1 MYKFRLLGLTVLLL
15 AWTSQGSAQFAHTEH
30 KQIVDGGGPSGLRAS
45 KPLLV
50 RATNLGN
57 WIVPEDQLQ
66 PATRAEAGASVGTQ
80 IPANKIQL
88 PKGTAVR
95 LFLMEPVSTGSAK
108 AGDSVKLQVLGPVK
122 VDNLVVIANKAPAWA
137 TITEVHKGGVRD
149 ADIWPLGGLK
159 LRLDSVMLVDQQKQ
173 PLQAE
178 DAPKKAATNAAV
190 EWAQPILQTGGGTLL
205 LLSLNEM
212 MLPRGAE
219 VTAVMS
225 GDTLL
230 DRSAVEAAQPAP
242 AVRKHGDASVTVY
255 YPHIWL
261 GPSLTLWCGSVPIGK
276 ARKGQ
281 KLNFALPPGEY
292 HFRLWQTGD
301 QYLLHAED
309 GEEYYMQIVVPSF
322 RANKKGPPKLLL
334 MEHDVGELDSGYTT
348 WVEAKDTPDMTKYE
362 LAQLQAEPPAK
373 KHR

>member
-1 MYKFRLLGLTVLLL
+1 M
-15 AWTSQGSAQFAHTEH
+15 
-30 KQIVDGGGPSGLRAS
+30 
-45 KPLLV
+45 
-50 RATNLGN
+50 
-57 WIVPEDQLQ
+57 VPEERAQ
-66 PATRAEAGASVGTQ
+66 PATKAEAGASGATQ
-80 IPANKIQL
+80 VPGNKIEL

-219 VTAVMS
+219 VTAVLS
-225 GDTLL
+225 RGTFLDT
-230 DRSAVEAAQPAP
+230 SPPAAAQPP
-242 AVRKHGDASVTVY
+242 QGGKRHPQPPITEY
-255 YPHIWL
+255 YPHKQA
-261 GPSLTLWCGSVPIGK
+261 GP
-276 ARKGQ
+276 
-281 KLNFALPPGEY
+281 
-292 HFRLWQTGD
+292 
-301 QYLLHAED
+301 
-309 GEEYYMQIVVPSF
+309 
-322 RANKKGPPKLLL
+322 
-334 MEHDVGELDSGYTT
+334 
-348 WVEAKDTPDMTKYE
+348 TPT
-362 LAQLQAEPPAK
+362 
-373 KHR
+373 RS

>member
-1 MYKFRLLGLTVLLL
+1 MVFLAASYGLAQEQPRPTMK
-15 AWTSQGSAQFAHTEH
+15 AEANTSGKGE
-30 KQIVDGGGPSGLRAS
+30 IPAS
-45 KPLLV
+45 KIL
-50 RATNLGN
+50 
-57 WIVPEDQLQ
+57 
-66 PATRAEAGASVGTQ
+66 
-80 IPANKIQL
+80 L
-88 PKGTAVR
+88 PKGTPVR
-95 LFLMEPVSTGSAK
+95 LFLMEQISTRTAK
-108 AGDSVKLQVLGPVK
+108 AGDSIKLQVLGPVK
-122 VDNLVVIANKAPAWA
+122 MNNLVVIANKAPASA
-137 TITEVHKGGVRD
+137 TITEVHTGSARD
-149 ADIWPLGGLK
+149 RDVDIWPLGGLK
-159 LRLDSVMLVDQQKQ
+159 MHLDSVMLIDQQKQ

-178 DAPKKAATNAAV
+178 DAPKEAASNAAV
-190 EWAQPILQTGGGTLL
+190 QWAQPILQSGGGTLL
-205 LLSLNEM
+205 LLSLSEM
-212 MLPRGAE
+212 TLPRGAE
-219 VTAVMS
+219 FTAVMS

-230 DRSAVEAAQPAP
+230 DRSAVEAAQPAQV
-242 AVRKHGDASVTVY
+242 VRKHGDASVTVY

-281 KLNFALPPGEY
+281 KMNFTLPPGEY

-348 WVEAKDTPDMTKYE
+348 WVEVKDTPDMTKYD
-362 LAQLQAEPPAK
+362 LAQLQVEPPAK